1 MPMSRRNAS
10 TSTPGPVMRSP
21 CTSISPSSID
31 SRPLIQRSSVDFPDP
46 DGPIR
51 LTTSCSPTVIAR
63 RLMTGT
69 SPYDFEMSRMS
80 MNDMASPSGFA
91 RAHTR
96 AIAPHHPLD
105 EARLRNRYDD
115 EQQRHRADGGQIVV
129 VRRNQHRLIERI
141 DHAHH
146 RHQRRIFL
154 QRDKSIEQRRDDL
167 PDALRNYHET

>member
-31 SRPLIQRSSVDFPDP
+31 SRPLIQRSSVDLPEP

-51 LTTSCSPTVIAR
+51 HTTSCSPTVIAR
-63 RLMTGT
+63 RLITGT

-80 MNDMASPSGFA
+80 INDMESPSSAAGT
-91 RAHTR
+91 HTS

-105 EARLRNRYDD
+105 KSRLRNRYDD
-115 EQQRHRADGGQIVV
+115 EKQRHRADRGKIVV
-129 VRRNQHRLIERI
+129 IRRNQHRLIERI
-141 DHAHH
+141 
-146 RHQRRIFL
+146 
-154 QRDKSIEQRRDDL
+154 
-167 PDALRNYHET
+167 